1 MCFGRPKPPPL
12 PKPQPVDSAM
22 EPTAQSVT
30 TGSEVEDQ
38 ATGDP
43 FFNDGT
49 GVLKPYSQ
57 GGQKPKPKPTPMG
70 TASLQI
76 PLLSGN
82 LNYPT

>member
-30 TGSEVEDQ
+30 TGSDVEDKNQ
-38 ATGDP
+38 STPTGDP

-49 GVLKPYSQ
+49 GVLKPYP
-57 GGQKPKPKPTPMG
+57 PKPKPQPSG